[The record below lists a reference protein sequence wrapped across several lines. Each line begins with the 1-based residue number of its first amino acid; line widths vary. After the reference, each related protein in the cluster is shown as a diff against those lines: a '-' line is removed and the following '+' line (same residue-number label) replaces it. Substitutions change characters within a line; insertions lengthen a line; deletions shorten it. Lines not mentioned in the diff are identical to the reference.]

1 MQLTTTS
8 ANPAAVLTSAK
19 TIAVVGMSTNPDKPA
34 NFAPMELHRRGWTVI
49 PVNPN
54 ADEVAGLKS
63 YPSLDAVPGP
73 IDVVNVFRP
82 ASEAPGI
89 AVDAAKVGAKAL
101 WLQKGIVS
109 DEARQVAEAAGMA
122 FVENQC
128 AGATS
133 AQLDLYPAG

>member
-1 MQLTTTS
+1 MNLAPVAT
-8 ANPAAVLTSAK
+8 NPAAVLTAAK
-19 TIAVVGMSTNPDKPA
+19 TIAVVGMSSDPAKPA

-54 ADEVAGLKS
+54 ADEIAGLKS
-63 YPSLDAVPGP
+63 YATLGEVPVP

-82 ASEAPGI
+82 AAEAPGI
-89 AVDAAKVGAKAL
+89 AVEAARVGAKAL

-109 DEARQVAEAAGMA
+109 DEARQVAEAAGMD
-122 FVENQC
+122 VVQDLC

-133 AQLDLYPAG
+133 AHLDLYPAS